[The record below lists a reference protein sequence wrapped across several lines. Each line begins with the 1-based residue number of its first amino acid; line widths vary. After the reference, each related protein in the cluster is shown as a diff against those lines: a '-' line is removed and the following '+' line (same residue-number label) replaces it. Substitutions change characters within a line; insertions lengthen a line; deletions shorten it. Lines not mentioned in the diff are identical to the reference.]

1 MNGSKL
7 WYTSKTVWL
16 GVVVTLIGA
25 LPLVADL
32 VAKTTISPQDVILT
46 GVGVLTVIL
55 RVWFTD
61 TAVAH

>member
-16 GVVVTLIGA
+16 GVITTLIGA

-32 VAKTTISPQDVILT
+32 VARVAISPQDVILT
-46 GVGVLTVIL
+46 GVGVLAVIL

-61 TAVAH
+61 TPVVH